1 MARATGPTPSNIE
14 RSTLGIRSGV
24 KNLPARPHDPDC
36 LADTAS
42 LDDTAGREAGRDVR
56 TGGLPSCFSGE
67 LSSMARRMQQNTI
80 GDEIVAALPRSTA
93 MNATTTRTAPQALR
107 TTILLSTQVDG
118 EACTVRATPIWP
130 IAEVLDFDEAFDDLA
145 AAGTDLDPGLVADA
159 IESRM
164 IASPRLRRRQ
174 KAVSSRAMFYAG
186 G

>member
-1 MARATGPTPSNIE
+1 MEPTPSNVE
-14 RSTLGIRSGV
+14 RSTLDLRSGL
-24 KNLPARPHDPDC
+24 KNLQAAPHAPDC
-36 LADTAS
+36 LDGTVSPDETAR
-42 LDDTAGREAGRDVR
+42 REAGEDVR
-56 TGGLPSCFSGE
+56 DGGLRRHFSGE
-67 LSSMARRMQQNTI
+67 PSSMARRMQQNTI
-80 GDEIVAALPRSTA
+80 GDETVAALPRSTA

>member
-1 MARATGPTPSNIE
+1 MEPTPSNVE
-14 RSTLGIRSGV
+14 RSTLDIRSSL
-24 KNLPARPHDPDC
+24 KKLQAPPHAPSCLDGTVSPDE
-36 LADTAS
+36 
-42 LDDTAGREAGRDVR
+42 TAGREAGEDVR
-56 TGGLPSCFSGE
+56 TGGLRRHFPGE
-67 LSSMARRMQQNTI
+67 PSSMARRMQQDTI
-80 GDEIVAALPRSTA
+80 GDETVAALPRSTA